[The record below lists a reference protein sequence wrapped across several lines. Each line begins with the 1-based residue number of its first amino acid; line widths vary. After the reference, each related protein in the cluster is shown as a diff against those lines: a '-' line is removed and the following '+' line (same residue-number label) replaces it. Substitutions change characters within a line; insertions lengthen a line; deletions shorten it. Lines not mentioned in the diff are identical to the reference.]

1 MQTENMHE
9 EIRAQIERITYFNE
23 ENSYT
28 IAKVRIQGRHD
39 LVTVVGTIFSATPG
53 EVLKLRGQWNRH
65 PKYGEQFKVESYES
79 VLPATVKG
87 IERYL
92 GSGMIKGIGP
102 VMAKR
107 LVAQFKEET
116 LSVIDNNTERL
127 YEVSGIGEKRVEMIT
142 RAWGEQKK
150 IRDVMIFL
158 QGSGVSPIYA
168 AKIYKQYENDSIR
181 VVSENPYRLATDI
194 FGIGFITA
202 DKIAEKLGMDRNAP
216 MRIEAGILY
225 VLNQLADEGHVYYP
239 YGPLVAK
246 CGEILEVNEAAIPVA
261 LTHLAE
267 EKNIYIE
274 HFQLPTS
281 NFQPPTVPSSAV
293 YLARFYVSETGIV
306 NKLKRSSPFRNSSG
320 LSMSMSR

>member
-1 MQTENMHE
+1 MQTEKLHE
-9 EIRAQIERITYFNE
+9 EIRAQVERITYFNE

-28 IAKVRIQGRHD
+28 IAKVRIQGRND
-39 LVTVVGTIFSATPG
+39 LVTIVGTIFSAVPG

-107 LVAQFKEET
+107 LVSKFKEET
-116 LSVIDNNTERL
+116 LSIIDNNIERL
-127 YEVSGIGEKRVEMIT
+127 YEVSGIGEKRIEMIT
-142 RAWGEQKK
+142 SAWEEQKEV
-150 IRDVMIFL
+150 RDVMVFL
-158 QGSGVSPIYA
+158 QGSGVSPTYA
-168 AKIYKQYENDSIR
+168 AKIYKQYGNDSVR

-194 FGIGFITA
+194 FGIGFIIA

-239 YGPLVAK
+239 HGPLVAK
-246 CGEILEVNEAAIPVA
+246 CGEILEVDETAIPAA

-267 EKNIYIE
+267 AKMIFIE
-274 HFQLPTS
+274 
-281 NFQPPTVPSSAV
+281 QPPTLSDPEPRSNLHLPSILPDFMCPRRV
-293 YLARFYVSETGIV
+293 
-306 NKLKRSSPFRNSSG
+306 
-320 LSMSMSR
+320 LSTS

>member
-1 MQTENMHE
+1 MQTEKLHE
-9 EIRAQIERITYFNE
+9 EIRAQVERITYFNE

-28 IAKVRIQGRHD
+28 IAKVRIQGRND
-39 LVTVVGTIFSATPG
+39 LVTIVGTIFSAVPG

-65 PKYGEQFKVESYES
+65 PKYGEQFKIESYES

-107 LVAQFKEET
+107 LVLKFKEET
-116 LSVIDNNTERL
+116 LSIIDNNIERL
-127 YEVSGIGEKRVEMIT
+127 YEVSGIGEKRIEMIT
-142 RAWGEQKK
+142 SAWEEQKEV
-150 IRDVMIFL
+150 RDVMVFL
-158 QGSGVSPIYA
+158 QGSGVSPTYA
-168 AKIYKQYENDSIR
+168 AKIYKQYGNDSVR
-181 VVSENPYRLATDI
+181 VVRENPYRLATDI
-194 FGIGFITA
+194 FGIGFIIA

-239 YGPLVAK
+239 HGPLVAK
-246 CGEILEVNEAAIPVA
+246 CGEILEVDETAIPGA

-267 EKNIYIE
+267 AKMIFIE
-274 HFQLPTS
+274 
-281 NFQPPTVPSSAV
+281 QPP
-293 YLARFYVSETGIV
+293 
-306 NKLKRSSPFRNSSG
+306 N
-320 LSMSMSR
+320 LSDPT

>member
-1 MQTENMHE
+1 MQTEKLHE
-9 EIRAQIERITYFNE
+9 EIRAQVERITYFNE

-28 IAKVRIQGRHD
+28 IAKVRIQGRND
-39 LVTVVGTIFSATPG
+39 LVTIVGTIFSAVPG

-107 LVAQFKEET
+107 LVSKFKEET
-116 LSVIDNNTERL
+116 LSVIDNNIERL
-127 YEVSGIGEKRVEMIT
+127 YEVSGIGEKRIEMIT
-142 RAWGEQKK
+142 SAWEEQKEV
-150 IRDVMIFL
+150 RDVMVFL
-158 QGSGVSPIYA
+158 QGSGVSPTYA
-168 AKIYKQYENDSIR
+168 AKIYKQYGNDSVR

-194 FGIGFITA
+194 FGIGFIIA

-239 YGPLVAK
+239 HGPLVAK
-246 CGEILEVNEAAIPVA
+246 CGEILEVDETSVPAA
-261 LTHLAE
+261 LTQTCRR
-267 EKNIYIE
+267 KKIYIE
-274 HFQLPTS
+274 HRTSDLTPTPDPRPPLHLPSILPDFMCPRQVLSTS
-281 NFQPPTVPSSAV
+281 
-293 YLARFYVSETGIV
+293 
-306 NKLKRSSPFRNSSG
+306 
-320 LSMSMSR
+320 